1 MPRKVVACGSV
12 LLPSTGRVG
21 RSSPAQ
27 RREEEAWGG
36 GEGQR
41 GGERPC
47 PEEARRM
54 RRVQGSFYSR
64 LGSGTVPG

>member
-36 GEGQR
+36 GAAWGRETLSRGSTEDEEG
-41 GGERPC
+41 
-47 PEEARRM
+47 
-54 RRVQGSFYSR
+54 
-64 LGSGTVPG
+64 PGFLL

>member
-1 MPRKVVACGSV
+1 MPRKVVACGLV

-36 GEGQR
+36 GGAAWGRETLSR
-41 GGERPC
+41 GSTED
-47 PEEARRM
+47 EE
-54 RRVQGSFYSR
+54 S
-64 LGSGTVPG
+64 PGFLL

>member
-36 GEGQR
+36 R
-41 GGERPC
+41 GSVG
-47 PEEARRM
+47 ARD
-54 RRVQGSFYSR
+54 
-64 LGSGTVPG
+64 LVPRKHGG

>member
-36 GEGQR
+36 GGGAAWGRETLSRGSTEDEEG
-41 GGERPC
+41 
-47 PEEARRM
+47 
-54 RRVQGSFYSR
+54 
-64 LGSGTVPG
+64 PGFLL

>member
-1 MPRKVVACGSV
+1 MMPRKVVACGSV

-36 GEGQR
+36 GR
-41 GGERPC
+41 GSVG
-47 PEEARRM
+47 ARD
-54 RRVQGSFYSR
+54 
-64 LGSGTVPG
+64 LVPRKHGG